1 MKKILSILLSF
12 IMISSITA
20 GIDFSAYALTNR
32 GSCGANVYYTFDDST
47 NTLTISGSGV
57 MADYTFSD
65 LSPFSNQTY
74 IKTIVVE
81 KGITSIGDWAF
92 HNCTG
97 LTSITIGDSVTS
109 IGEGAFYGCTSLT
122 SITIPNSV
130 TSIGD
135 YAFRGCSSITSIII
149 PNSVTSIGGS
159 AFEYCTSLTSIT
171 IPNSVTNIGE
181 SAFEN
186 CSNLNDVYYSGTII
200 QLKSIAVAE
209 GNECWYNANFSFNY
223 CTSPNTDPCIT
234 HTWDNGD

>member
-130 TSIGD
+130 T
-135 YAFRGCSSITSIII
+135 
-149 PNSVTSIGGS
+149 
-159 AFEYCTSLTSIT
+159 
-171 IPNSVTNIGE
+171 
-181 SAFEN
+181 
-186 CSNLNDVYYSGTII
+186 
-200 QLKSIAVAE
+200 
-209 GNECWYNANFSFNY
+209 
-223 CTSPNTDPCIT
+223 
-234 HTWDNGD
+234 